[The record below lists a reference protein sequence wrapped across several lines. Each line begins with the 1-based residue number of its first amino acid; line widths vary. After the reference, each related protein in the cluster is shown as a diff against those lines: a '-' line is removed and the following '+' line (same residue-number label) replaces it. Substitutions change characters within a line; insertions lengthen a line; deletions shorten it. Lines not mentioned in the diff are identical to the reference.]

1 VLARAAASLFRP
13 GCLAMIRLSTKR
25 STYANLALVIFF
37 LHAFI
42 INSVAQRE
50 NAPRIIT
57 DLSDVVFAVSFSPD
71 GSTLA
76 IARGA
81 SDPAQRYGKIELWD
95 TQTGSLRRVI
105 KGFDGPVRSISFSPD
120 GHTLVSGSSEYL
132 TRIPLRTRAW
142 LPLTRGELKWW
153 DVQTGDL
160 KHKLTLP
167 SEHSYS
173 LEAAYSPDGKQIA
186 LIESSYNY
194 GFLQT
199 NSRFDPTGLAT
210 PPPSRTIVPME
221 FFDSDLKLLDA
232 QTGAVTFKLDRSRS
246 GTFVFSPDGALMAKE
261 NGKEIRVWN
270 VQTGREEHRLKGFK
284 GAPNTIAF
292 SPDGKY
298 LAVSVTKYYRED
310 AGKFIKVIG
319 SSGVQVFDVRTWQ
332 MGLQL
337 QNVGMVNS
345 LAFEP
350 AGRFL
355 LIGGLIHEQED
366 ATPGLKLW
374 DLQSGKSASFHTS
387 GADFSQAVDSLA
399 ISRNGSLVAFK
410 SGPDVVQVLETQ
422 TWKVKYSFDKTSD
435 PASERPA
442 SRFLLTLKRVT
453 ALGFSRDGNS
463 VSGEIEGDGIK
474 RWDPRTGEVKEHFSD
489 RESGNAIVEVSE
501 DGSKA
506 AGIRDDG
513 SIHVRDLMTGEERN
527 LTGPGPTASAL
538 TLSPDG
544 ESLAVAYP
552 NRIVLLSTVT
562 GKLMRT
568 IESRIANVSRIIFS
582 ADGRMVA
589 AADENGAIETW
600 DLGSGQAFPI
610 ITSAGKTTALRFAPG
625 GLVLV
630 SASEDGSVNLW
641 DLRTGVLSSHLQK
654 HSGAVNA
661 IAFSSDGNL
670 MATGGDDRTVII
682 WETAKGKARRT
693 LKGHDLTVTSLAF
706 SPDGSIL
713 ASGCGNASVV
723 LWNVSTGQFNRVLN

>member
-1 VLARAAASLFRP
+1 MIPLF
-13 GCLAMIRLSTKR
+13 IKR
-25 STYANLALVIFF
+25 SPYANLALVIFF
-37 LHAFI
+37 FHAFI
-42 INSVAQRE
+42 IHSVAQRRD
-50 NAPRIIT
+50 APRIIT

-71 GSTLA
+71 GGTLA

-81 SDPAQRYGKIELWD
+81 NDPAQRYGRIELWD

-120 GHTLVSGSSEYL
+120 GRTLVSGSSEFL
-132 TRIPLRTRAW
+132 TNKIPQKTRA
-142 LPLTRGELKWW
+142 LLTLTRGELKWW

-160 KHKLTLP
+160 KHMLTLP
-167 SEHSYS
+167 GEHSYS

-186 LIESSYNY
+186 LIESSYEY
-194 GFLQT
+194 GFLQ
-199 NSRFDPTGLAT
+199 NSVFDPTGPST
-210 PPPSRTIVPME
+210 PRQSRTTPVQ
-221 FFDSDLKLLDA
+221 FFESDLKLLDA
-232 QTGAVTFKLDRSRS
+232 QTGAVTFKLDSSRS

-284 GAPNTIAF
+284 GEPNTIAF

-298 LAVSVTKYYRED
+298 LAVSVTKYYREN
-310 AGKFIKVIG
+310 AGRLIKIIG
-319 SSGVQVFDVRTWQ
+319 SSVVQVFDVRTWQ
-332 MGLQL
+332 MGFQL
-337 QNVGMVNS
+337 QNIGMVNS

-374 DLQSGKSASFHTS
+374 DLQSGKSASFHTG

-435 PASERPA
+435 PDSERPA

-463 VSGEIEGDGIK
+463 ISGEVEGAGIK
-474 RWDPRTGEVKEHFSD
+474 RWDPRTGEVKKHFSD
-489 RESGNAIVEVSE
+489 QESGNGIVEVSE
-501 DGSKA
+501 DGNKA

-513 SIHVRDLMTGEERN
+513 VILVRDLITGEQTN
-527 LTGPGPTASAL
+527 LTAPGPTAAAL
-538 TLSPDG
+538 TLSPNG
-544 ESLAVAYP
+544 ESLAVAYH

-568 IESRIANVSRIIFS
+568 IESRIADVSRIVFS
-582 ADGRMVA
+582 ADGRMA
-589 AADENGAIETW
+589 AVADENGAIETW
-600 DLGSGQAFPI
+600 DLGNGHAFPAI
-610 ITSAGKTTALRFAPG
+610 ASAGKTTALRFAPDSR
-625 GLVLV
+625 LLA

-670 MATGGDDRTVII
+670 MATGGDDRTVVI
-682 WETAKGKARRT
+682 WEIAKGKVRRT
-693 LKGHDLTVTSLAF
+693 LKGHDLAVTSLAF
-706 SPDGSIL
+706 SPDGTIL

-723 LWNVSTGQFNRVLN
+723 LWNVSTGQLNRVLN

>member
-1 VLARAAASLFRP
+1 
-13 GCLAMIRLSTKR
+13 MIRLSTR
-25 STYANLALVIFF
+25 RETYANLALVIFF
-37 LHAFI
+37 LHACI

-50 NAPRIIT
+50 NAPRVIT

-81 SDPAQRYGKIELWD
+81 SDPAQRYGRIELWN

-105 KGFDGPVRSISFSPD
+105 KGFDGPVRSVSFSPD
-120 GHTLVSGSSEYL
+120 GRTLVSGSSEFL
-132 TRIPLRTRAW
+132 TSKTPQRTRAQFT
-142 LPLTRGELKWW
+142 LTRGELKWW

-160 KHKLTLP
+160 KHQLTLP
-167 SEHSYS
+167 GEHSYS

-194 GFLQT
+194 GFLGT
-199 NSRFDPTGLAT
+199 NSRFDPTDPAT
-210 PPPSRTIVPME
+210 GPLSRTIVPMQ
-221 FFDSDLKLLDA
+221 FFESDLKLLDA
-232 QTGAVTFKLDRSRS
+232 QTGAVTFKLDTSRS
-246 GTFVFSPDGALMAKE
+246 GTFAFSPDGALMAKE

-284 GAPNTIAF
+284 GDPNTIAF

-310 AGKFIKVIG
+310 AGRFIKVIG
-319 SSGVQVFDVRTWQ
+319 SSVVQMFDVRTWQ
-332 MGLQL
+332 IGLQL
-337 QNVGMVNS
+337 QNVGLVNS

-350 AGRFL
+350 GGRFL

-374 DLQSGKSASFHTS
+374 DLRSGKSASFHTG

-399 ISRNGSLVAFK
+399 ISRDGSLVAFK
-410 SGPDVVQVLETQ
+410 SGSDVVQVLETQ
-422 TWKVKYSFDKTSD
+422 TWKVKYSFDKSSD
-435 PASERPA
+435 PDSERPA

-453 ALGFSRDGNS
+453 ALGFSPDGNS
-463 VSGEIEGDGIK
+463 VSGEIEGAGIK
-474 RWDPRTGEVKEHFSD
+474 RWDPRTGEVKKHFSD
-489 RESGNAIVEVSE
+489 QESGTAIVEVSE

-513 SIHVRDLMTGEERN
+513 AIQVRDLMTGEQRN
-527 LTGPGPTASAL
+527 VTVPGPGVFAL
-538 TLSPDG
+538 ALSTDG
-544 ESLAVAYP
+544 ESLAAAYS
-552 NRIVLLSTVT
+552 NRIVLISTVT
-562 GKLMRT
+562 GKLMRS
-568 IESRIANVSRIIFS
+568 IDSRITNVSHITFS
-582 ADGRMVA
+582 IDGRMVA

-600 DLGSGQAFPI
+600 DLASGQAFPAI
-610 ITSAGKTTALRFAPG
+610 ASAGKITTICFAPG
-625 GLVLV
+625 GRLLA
-630 SASEDGSVNLW
+630 SAGEDGSVNLW

-682 WETAKGKARRT
+682 WEIAKGKARRT

-713 ASGCGNASVV
+713 ASGEGNASVV
-723 LWNVSTGQFNRVLN
+723 LWNVSTGQLNRVLN

>member
-1 VLARAAASLFRP
+1 
-13 GCLAMIRLSTKR
+13 MIRLSTRR
-25 STYANLALVIFF
+25 SPYASLALVLFF
-37 LHAFI
+37 LHASI
-42 INSVAQRE
+42 VNSVAQRDS
-50 NAPRIIT
+50 APGIIT
-57 DLSDVVFAVSFSPD
+57 DLSDVVFAISFSPD

-81 SDPAQRYGKIELWD
+81 SDPAQRYGRIELWD

-105 KGFDGPVRSISFSPD
+105 KGFDGPVRSVSFSPD
-120 GHTLVSGSSEYL
+120 GRTLVSGSSEFL
-132 TRIPLRTRAW
+132 TSKIPQKTRA
-142 LPLTRGELKWW
+142 LLTLTRGELKWW

-160 KHKLTLP
+160 KHQLTLP
-167 SEHSYS
+167 GEHSYS

-194 GFLQT
+194 GFLGT
-199 NSRFDPTGLAT
+199 NARFDPTDPAT
-210 PPPSRTIVPME
+210 AQRSRTIVPMQ
-221 FFDSDLKLLDA
+221 FFESDLKLLDA
-232 QTGAVTFKLDRSRS
+232 QTGAVTFKLDTSRS
-246 GTFVFSPDGALMAKE
+246 GTFAFSPEGALMAKE

-270 VQTGREEHRLKGFK
+270 VQTGHEEHRLKGFK
-284 GAPNTIAF
+284 GDPNTIAF

-310 AGKFIKVIG
+310 AGRFIRVIG
-319 SSGVQVFDVRTWQ
+319 SSVVQVFDVRNWQ

-350 AGRFL
+350 GGRFL
-355 LIGGLIHEQED
+355 LIGGLIHEQKD

-374 DLQSGKSASFHTS
+374 DLQSGKSASFHTG

-399 ISRNGSLVAFK
+399 ISRNGSLLAFK

-435 PASERPA
+435 PDSERPA

-463 VSGEIEGDGIK
+463 VSGEIEGDGVK
-474 RWDPRTGEVKEHFSD
+474 RWDQRTGEVKEHFSD
-489 RESGNAIVEVSE
+489 RESGNAIVEISE

-513 SIHVRDLMTGEERN
+513 SIHVRDLMNGAERN
-527 LTGPGPTASAL
+527 LTGSGPTASAL

-600 DLGSGQAFPI
+600 DLGSGQAFPL
-610 ITSAGKTTALRFAPG
+610 ITSAGKTTALRFAPS
-625 GLVLV
+625 GLVLA
-630 SASEDGSVNLW
+630 SANEDGSVNLW

-661 IAFSSDGNL
+661 IAFSSDGDL

-706 SPDGSIL
+706 SPDGTIL
-713 ASGCGNASVV
+713 ASGSGNASVV
-723 LWNVSTGQFNRVLN
+723 LWNVSTGQLNRVLN

>member
-1 VLARAAASLFRP
+1 
-13 GCLAMIRLSTKR
+13 MIRLSTKR
-25 STYANLALVIFF
+25 GTYANLALVIFF

-50 NAPRIIT
+50 TAPRVIT

-71 GSTLA
+71 GGTLA

-81 SDPAQRYGKIELWD
+81 SDPAQRYGRIELWN

-105 KGFDGPVRSISFSPD
+105 KGFDGPVRSVSFSPD
-120 GHTLVSGSSEYL
+120 GRTLVSGSSEFL
-132 TRIPLRTRAW
+132 TSKIPQKTRG
-142 LPLTRGELKWW
+142 LLTLTRGELKWW

-160 KHKLTLP
+160 KHQLSLP
-167 SEHSYS
+167 GEHTYS
-173 LEAAYSPDGKQIA
+173 LEAAYSPDGKQIG

-194 GFLQT
+194 GFQQT
-199 NSRFDPTGLAT
+199 NSRFDPTGMAT
-210 PPPSRTIVPME
+210 PPVSRSIVPME
-221 FFDSDLKLLDA
+221 FFESDLKLLDA
-232 QTGAVTFKLDRSRS
+232 QTGAVTFKLDTSRS
-246 GTFVFSPDGALMAKE
+246 GIFAFSPDGALVAKE

-284 GAPNTIAF
+284 GDPNTIAF

-310 AGKFIKVIG
+310 AGRFIKLIG
-319 SSGVQVFDVRTWQ
+319 SSVVQVFDVRTWQ
-332 MGLQL
+332 MRLQL

-350 AGRFL
+350 GGRFL

-374 DLQSGKSASFHTS
+374 DLQSGKSASFHTG

-399 ISRNGSLVAFK
+399 ISPNGSLVAFK

-435 PASERPA
+435 PDSERPA

-453 ALGFSRDGNS
+453 ALGFSPDGNS
-463 VSGEIEGDGIK
+463 VSGEIEGAGIK
-474 RWDPRTGEVKEHFSD
+474 RWDPRTGEVKKHFSD
-489 RESGNAIVEVSE
+489 QESGTTIVAVSE

-513 SIHVRDLMTGEERN
+513 AIQVRNLMTGEQRN
-527 LTGPGPTASAL
+527 VTGPGPAASAL
-538 TLSPDG
+538 ALSTDG
-544 ESLAVAYP
+544 QSLAAAYP
-552 NRIVLLSTVT
+552 NRIVLISAVT
-562 GKLMRT
+562 GKLIRS
-568 IESRIANVSRIIFS
+568 IDSRITNVSHITFS
-582 ADGRMVA
+582 VDGRTVA

-600 DLGSGQAFPI
+600 DLGSGQAFPAI
-610 ITSAGKTTALRFAPG
+610 ASAGKTTALRFAPG
-625 GLVLV
+625 GRLLA
-630 SASEDGSVNLW
+630 SAGEDGSVNLW

-682 WETAKGKARRT
+682 WEIAKGKARRT

-706 SPDGSIL
+706 SPDGSML
-713 ASGCGNASVV
+713 ASGGGNASVV
-723 LWNVSTGQFNRVLN
+723 LWNVSTGQLNRVLN